1 MKNEKNFIAFI
12 TSIGLVFYGA
22 FLLCESLFHLSDFRL
37 YVTIFFG
44 WYGALH
50 LLRYLFSENKKEYNP
65 LLEGILG
72 VLFSCVGI
80 FYNYVEDPQNF
91 SFAILLYA
99 LLLCFIKLKKA
110 DYFHDRKSKFW
121 LIEVASLIFFLLLS
135 ILISM
140 NLKFSENVLFI
151 ILGFYSF
158 FIGVF
163 EFFEILFFQLT
174 KGKLK

>member
-1 MKNEKNFIAFI
+1 MKSEKSFISFI
-12 TSIGLVFYGA
+12 TSIGLIFYGA
-22 FLLCESLFHLSDFRL
+22 FLLCTSLFHLSDFRI

-44 WYGALH
+44 LYGVLH
-50 LLRYLFSENKKEYNP
+50 LMDYLFAENKKEYTP
-65 LLEGILG
+65 LLSGVLGILFG
-72 VLFSCVGI
+72 GVGI
-80 FYNYVEDPQNF
+80 FYNYVEDPKNF
-91 SFAILLYA
+91 AMAILLFA

-140 NLKFSENVLFI
+140 NLNFSENVLFLI
-151 ILGFYSF
+151 FGFYSF

-163 EFFEILFFQLT
+163 EFFETLFFQLT